1 MFQLPSTK
9 QGTLQGTQSPSTKAN
24 LAKSLV
30 CLQTHGKPSTQT
42 DMKQHTGKE
51 ALHTTRGFVQVW
63 LDGRAIG
70 RGIQVSKSS
79 SLTECY

>member
-9 QGTLQGTQSPSTKAN
+9 QGTLQDTQSPNTKAN

-42 DMKQHTGKE
+42 DMKQRTRKE

-63 LDGRAIG
+63 LDG
-70 RGIQVSKSS
+70 SKFSTKSILYFCS
-79 SLTECY
+79 SLTERY